1 MRYVI
6 SGVLKQSRQA
16 WSGSQ
21 LPQLIKHLVLAR
33 PAGRME
39 VISGGCLLGG
49 QLTPVQGYF
58 RKKKMEVWFE
68 ISTAGGAHPCG
79 SSTDDDHTRHERNRS
94 PWQPCPLDST

>member
-58 RKKKMEVWFE
+58 RKKKKWR
-68 ISTAGGAHPCG
+68 SGSRSQQLAG
-79 SSTDDDHTRHERNRS
+79 HTLAAR
-94 PWQPCPLDST
+94 QPMTIIQGTNETSAPGNPVR

>member
-58 RKKKMEVWFE
+58 RKKKN
-68 ISTAGGAHPCG
+68 GGLVRDLNSWRGTPL
-79 SSTDDDHTRHERNRS
+79 RLVNR
-94 PWQPCPLDST
+94 